1 MEKLISIIVPCY
13 NEQDVIR
20 MTHARLSAL
29 RLEGYRRELIYID
42 DGSRDDTFSILEELA
57 KDDPDVR
64 VLSFSRNFGHQTA
77 VTAGIDAAAGDA
89 LVIIDADLQD
99 PPELI
104 PQMLEKWEEGFDIV
118 YGKRTHRDGE
128 TAFKKLTAWGYYRFL
143 RAMGGSF
150 IPKDTGD
157 FRLIDKKVADVLRNE
172 MHEHNRFL
180 RGMTAWAGFSQCP
193 VEYDR
198 DARAAG
204 ETKYTLKKMLKL
216 AADGITAFSAKPLM
230 LPMYLGAAVIPL
242 SLIYLIAAIVL
253 CATGILG
260 AFHVLFA
267 VVFLLL
273 GMIFLFLG
281 IMGMYL
287 ARIYDEAK
295 DRPEYILKNT
305 ERKEIK

>member
-13 NEQDVIR
+13 NEQEVIR
-20 MTHARLSAL
+20 MTHERLANLAL
-29 RLEGYRRELIYID
+29 DGYRREIIYID
-42 DGSRDDTFSILEELA
+42 DGSRDDTLNILYDIAEKDETVKVLA
-57 KDDPDVR
+57 
-64 VLSFSRNFGHQTA
+64 FSRNFGHQTA
-77 VTAGIDAAAGDA
+77 VTAGTDAAEGDA

-99 PPELI
+99 PPEVI
-104 PQMLEKWEEGFDIV
+104 PQMLEKWEEGYEVV

-128 TAFKKLTAWGYYRFL
+128 TVFKKFTAWGYYRFL
-143 RAMGGSF
+143 RAMGGDY

-157 FRLIDKKVADVLRNE
+157 FRLIDKKVADVLRKD
-172 MHEHNRFL
+172 MREHNRFL

-193 VEYDR
+193 VEYER

-230 LPMYLGAAVIPL
+230 LPMYLGVAVMLL
-242 SLIYLIAAIVL
+242 SLVYLVVSVVLAAAGTMDALHCVL
-253 CATGILG
+253 AG
-260 AFHVLFA
+260 
-267 VVFLLL
+267 VFLLL
-273 GMIFLFLG
+273 GMILLFMG

-295 DRPEYILKNT
+295 GRPQYILKNT
-305 ERKEIK
+305 ERK

>member
-13 NEQDVIR
+13 NEQEVIR
-20 MTHARLSAL
+20 MTHERLAK
-29 RLEGYRRELIYID
+29 LELGGYRREIVYID
-42 DGSRDDTFSILEELA
+42 DGSRDDTLNILNEIAASDDTVKVLA
-57 KDDPDVR
+57 
-64 VLSFSRNFGHQTA
+64 FSRNFGHQTA
-77 VTAGIDAAAGDA
+77 VTAGTDAAEGDA

-99 PPELI
+99 PPEVI
-104 PQMLEKWEEGFDIV
+104 PQMLAKWEEGYEVV

-128 TAFKKLTAWGYYRFL
+128 TAFKKFTAWGYYRFL
-143 RAMGGSF
+143 QAMGGDY

-157 FRLIDKKVADVLRNE
+157 FRLIDKKVADVLRND
-172 MHEHNRFL
+172 MREHNRFL

-193 VEYDR
+193 VEYER

-242 SLIYLIAAIVL
+242 SLVYLIVSVILAAMDMMNALHAVL
-253 CATGILG
+253 AG
-260 AFHVLFA
+260 
-267 VVFLLL
+267 VFLLI
-273 GMIFLFLG
+273 GMILLFMG
-281 IMGMYL
+281 IIGMYL

-295 DRPEYILKNT
+295 GRPEYILKNT
-305 ERKEIK
+305 ERK